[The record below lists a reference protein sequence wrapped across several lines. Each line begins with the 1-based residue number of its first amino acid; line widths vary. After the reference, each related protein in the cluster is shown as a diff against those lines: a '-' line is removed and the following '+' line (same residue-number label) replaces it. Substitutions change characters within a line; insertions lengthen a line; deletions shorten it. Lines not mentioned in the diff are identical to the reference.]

1 MEDLT
6 KQNMST
12 KLENSFLGIL
22 RIVILVVL
30 SISIIGS
37 LIFGYM
43 GLSNLNASPAKYEYK
58 DPNIKEMVNEIKK
71 SLEEKPSPSEPQNPQ
86 NNEEPKKNEK
96 LEKELDKQIKIVTEF
111 LQRYKRTLIDSN
123 AFRAGLK
130 RNAENLAFDPKKE
143 SSVVKYAEGQSELF
157 EKVLTDKDILVF
169 FDKLDPGYFG
179 RPYSAILGIYPDH
192 FRKQRDE
199 KKRFDLEQG
208 AEVMAQKAT
217 AALYLYIAAGM
228 FVTFL
233 LISLI
238 LVLVKIERNL
248 RVRPI

>member
-6 KQNMST
+6 KQNLST

-86 NNEEPKKNEK
+86 NN
-96 LEKELDKQIKIVTEF
+96 
-111 LQRYKRTLIDSN
+111 
-123 AFRAGLK
+123 
-130 RNAENLAFDPKKE
+130 
-143 SSVVKYAEGQSELF
+143 
-157 EKVLTDKDILVF
+157 
-169 FDKLDPGYFG
+169 
-179 RPYSAILGIYPDH
+179 
-192 FRKQRDE
+192 
-199 KKRFDLEQG
+199 
-208 AEVMAQKAT
+208 
-217 AALYLYIAAGM
+217 
-228 FVTFL
+228 
-233 LISLI
+233 
-238 LVLVKIERNL
+238 
-248 RVRPI
+248 

>member
-1 MEDLT
+1 MEEVT
-6 KQNMST
+6 KQNFST

-58 DPNIKEMVNEIKK
+58 EPNIKEMVNEIKK
-71 SLEEKPSPSEPQNPQ
+71 SLEEKPSPSEPQSPQ
-86 NNEEPKKNEK
+86 NDEPKKNEK
-96 LEKELDKQIKIVTEF
+96 LEKEIDKQMKIVTEF
-111 LQRYKRTLIDSN
+111 LQRYKKNLTTPDI
-123 AFRAGLK
+123 FRDQLK
-130 RNAENLAFDPKKE
+130 AKAETLAFEPKKE
-143 SSVVKYAEGQSELF
+143 LSVLKYAEGQTELF
-157 EKVLTDKDILVF
+157 EKVLTDKDILAIV
-169 FDKLDPGYFG
+169 DKQQENFG
-179 RPYSAILGIYPDH
+179 RFFITVTTTYPNY
-192 FRKQRDE
+192 FRKQQE
-199 KKRFDLEQG
+199 NKRNFEIEQG
-208 AEVMAQKAT
+208 AGVIAQKAG

-248 RVRPI
+248 RVKSI